1 MDREK
6 ISQGR
11 AVLSAIAIFLYFAI
25 FTAWI
30 PSIVLRSSVLANAP
44 AEVSDLVILAI
55 WGGFFGA
62 GLYGLRWS
70 QERGLI

>member
-1 MDREK
+1 MNREK

-11 AVLSAIAIFLYFAI
+11 AVLSAIGIFLYFAI

-30 PSIVLRSSVLANAP
+30 PSIVLRSSFLATAP
-44 AEVSDLVILAI
+44 GEVSDLVILVV
-55 WGGFFGA
+55 WGGFFVA

>member
-1 MDREK
+1 MNREQ

-30 PSIVLRSSVLANAP
+30 PSIVLRSSLLASAP
-44 AEVSDLVILAI
+44 AEVSDLVMLAI